1 MAKNVYCDL
10 DSFARGLEELVG
22 DIPEACSEKV
32 GVAVERATR
41 NGVKAVK
48 AHAAKGGKHKW
59 SPEYVEGF
67 SSHVERGAGETVGEI
82 GNKAKPGLVHLLEKG
97 HTTLTRRR
105 TRAYPHMAP
114 AFDEIQDDFVKDV
127 SKAVEEAIS

>member
-1 MAKNVYCDL
+1 MARNVSCDL
-10 DSFARGLEELVG
+10 DSFARGLDELVG

-32 GVAVERATR
+32 GKAVERATR
-41 NGVKAVK
+41 NGVKVVK

-59 SPEYVEGF
+59 SDEYVSGF
-67 SSHVERGAGETVGEI
+67 ASHVDRGVETVGEI

-97 HTTLTRRR
+97 HATLTSRR

-114 AFDEIQDDFVKDV
+114 AFDEMQEDFVNEV